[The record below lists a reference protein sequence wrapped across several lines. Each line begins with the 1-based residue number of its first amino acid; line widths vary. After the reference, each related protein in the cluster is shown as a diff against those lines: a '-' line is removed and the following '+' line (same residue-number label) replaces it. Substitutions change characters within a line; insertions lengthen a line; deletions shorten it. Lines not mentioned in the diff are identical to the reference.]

1 MAVQDGRPTGYRFLD
16 IVQPDIEYVTK
27 KSKSS
32 RAYYQYLLSRV
43 MEMFEYKNMPDTIPH
58 DIFDRYLMLNGIA
71 CITKDPDD
79 NLRVFYGN
87 LGGKQDC
94 YYRPTEF
101 IIANPHFKE
110 TFSKNCVVLGDEA
123 EHDGVLMRN
132 DFGWVGL
139 HPMLSRYSCLMAEN
153 TLTLRVADVM
163 LRITALLSAP
173 SDKEYK
179 SAMEYISS
187 LEDGKLKVIAENA
200 FFEGIKMQSPP
211 SNNGSYLTQF
221 IEYQQYLK
229 GSFYNEVGLSAN
241 YNMKREAIGKGESTL
256 DQDALLPLC
265 ENMLKCRRED
275 LEKVNAMYGTD
286 ISVDFSS
293 SWKENMI
300 QSKLLLL
307 QMASASQLTTNSSSS
322 SNGLENEVS
331 VVSSE
336 DKKGAT
342 DEILDGVESEDV
354 DEIEEIGGNGDLD
367 ENGGSGDSSEI
378 EDEEGTGSSSEINDL
393 TIDESLAD
401 LDEVLDEV
409 IGDLVPMGNSQLMNE
424 EGGEDDESG
433 EEEKSE
439 DQTDNSGT

>member
-1 MAVQDGRPTGYRFLD
+1 MATQDGRPVGYRFLD

-27 KSKSS
+27 KPKSA
-32 RAYYQYLLSRV
+32 RAYYQYLLSRI

-79 NLRVFYGN
+79 KLRVFYGN
-87 LGGKQDC
+87 LGGVQDC
-94 YYRPTEF
+94 YYRPTQF

-110 TFSKNCVVLGDEA
+110 TFSKNCIVLGEE

-153 TLTLRVADVM
+153 ILTLRVADVM

-179 SAMEYISS
+179 SAMEYIKS
-187 LEDGKLKVIAENA
+187 LEDGNLKVIAENA
-200 FFEGIKMQSPP
+200 FFDGIKLQSPP

-275 LEKVNAMYGTD
+275 LAKVNSMYDTN
-286 ISVDFSS
+286 ITVDFSS
-293 SWKENMI
+293 SWKENML

-307 QMASASQLTTNSSSS
+307 QMASASQLTTNASEGEGSVDTSGV
-322 SNGLENEVS
+322 NTDLTDTVEEEEN
-331 VVSSE
+331 
-336 DKKGAT
+336 
-342 DEILDGVESEDV
+342 V
-354 DEIEEIGGNGDLD
+354 DEVETTGGDESTVED
-367 ENGGSGDSSEI
+367 DSVENGSEAETEEDSGSG
-378 EDEEGTGSSSEINDL
+378 SEINDV
-393 TIDESLAD
+393 TVDEAFAE
-401 LDEVLDEV
+401 LDKVLDEV
-409 IGDLVPMGNSQLMNE
+409 IGDLTPADPSQLMNE
-424 EGGEDDESG
+424 GGEEDESG
-433 EEEKSE
+433 EFDGDEEPE
-439 DQTDNSGT
+439 DQTDNTGA

>member
-1 MAVQDGRPTGYRFLD
+1 MATQDGRPVGYRFLD

-27 KSKSS
+27 KPKSA
-32 RAYYQYLLSRV
+32 RAYYQYLLSRI

-79 NLRVFYGN
+79 KLRVFYGN
-87 LGGKQDC
+87 LGGVQDC
-94 YYRPTEF
+94 YYRPTQF

-110 TFSKNCVVLGDEA
+110 TFSKNCIVLGEE

-153 TLTLRVADVM
+153 ILTLRVADVM

-179 SAMEYISS
+179 SAMEYIKS
-187 LEDGKLKVIAENA
+187 LEDGNLKVIAENA
-200 FFEGIKMQSPP
+200 FFDGIKLQSPP

-275 LEKVNAMYGTD
+275 LAQVNAMYGTE
-286 ISVDFSS
+286 ITVDFSS
-293 SWKENMI
+293 SWKENML

-307 QMASASQLTTNSSSS
+307 QMASASQLTTNASEGEGNVGTS
-322 SNGLENEVS
+322 EVN
-331 VVSSE
+331 
-336 DKKGAT
+336 T
-342 DEILDGVESEDV
+342 DLTDTVEEEEIS
-354 DEIEEIGGNGDLD
+354 DEIEATGGDESTVED
-367 ENGGSGDSSEI
+367 DSVENGSEI
-378 EDEEGTGSSSEINDL
+378 ETEEDGTSGSEINDV
-393 TIDESLAD
+393 TVDEAFAE
-401 LDEVLDEV
+401 LDKVLDEV
-409 IGDLVPMGNSQLMNE
+409 IGELAPADPSQLMNE
-424 EGGEDDESG
+424 GGEDNESG
-433 EEEKSE
+433 EFNEDEEPE
-439 DQTDNSGT
+439 DQTDNTGN

>member
-1 MAVQDGRPTGYRFLD
+1 MATQDGRPVGYRFLD

-27 KSKSS
+27 KTKSA
-32 RAYYQYLLSRV
+32 RAYYQYLLSRI

-79 NLRVFYGN
+79 KLRVFYGN
-87 LGGKQDC
+87 LGGVQDC
-94 YYRPTEF
+94 YYRPTQF

-110 TFSKNCVVLGDEA
+110 TFSKNCIVLGEE

-153 TLTLRVADVM
+153 ILTLRVADVM

-179 SAMEYISS
+179 SAMEYIKS
-187 LEDGKLKVIAENA
+187 LEDGNLKVIAENA
-200 FFEGIKMQSPP
+200 FFDGIKLQSPP

-275 LEKVNAMYGTD
+275 LAKVNSMYGTE
-286 ISVDFSS
+286 ITVDFSS
-293 SWKENMI
+293 SWKENML

-307 QMASASQLTTNSSSS
+307 QMASASQLTTNASE
-322 SNGLENEVS
+322 GEGS
-331 VVSSE
+331 VDTSGVNTNP
-336 DKKGAT
+336 T
-342 DEILDGVESEDV
+342 DTVEE
-354 DEIEEIGGNGDLD
+354 EEIDDEVEATGGD
-367 ENGGSGDSSEI
+367 ESIVEDDSVENSSEI
-378 EDEEGTGSSSEINDL
+378 ETEDDGSSGSDINDV
-393 TIDESLAD
+393 TVDEAFAE
-401 LDEVLDEV
+401 LDKVLDEV
-409 IGDLVPMGNSQLMNE
+409 IGDLEPADPSQLMNE
-424 EGGEDDESG
+424 GGEDNESG
-433 EEEKSE
+433 EPNEEEEPE
-439 DQTDNSGT
+439 DQRDNTGA

>member
-1 MAVQDGRPTGYRFLD
+1 MATQDGRPVGYRFLD

-27 KSKSS
+27 KTKSA
-32 RAYYQYLLSRV
+32 RAYYQYLLSRI

-79 NLRVFYGN
+79 KLRVFYGN
-87 LGGKQDC
+87 LGGVQDC
-94 YYRPTEF
+94 YYRPTQF

-110 TFSKNCVVLGDEA
+110 TFSKNCIVLGEE

-153 TLTLRVADVM
+153 ILTLRVADVM

-179 SAMEYISS
+179 SAMEYIKS
-187 LEDGKLKVIAENA
+187 LEDGNLKVIAENA
-200 FFEGIKMQSPP
+200 FFDGIKLQSPP

-275 LEKVNAMYGTD
+275 LAKVNAMYGTN
-286 ISVDFSS
+286 ITVDFSS
-293 SWKENMI
+293 SWKENML

-307 QMASASQLTTNSSSS
+307 QMASASQLTTNASEGEGSVDTSGV
-322 SNGLENEVS
+322 NTNPTDTVEEEEN
-331 VVSSE
+331 
-336 DKKGAT
+336 
-342 DEILDGVESEDV
+342 V
-354 DEIEEIGGNGDLD
+354 DEVEEIGGDESTVEDDGV
-367 ENGGSGDSSEI
+367 ENGSETET
-378 EDEEGTGSSSEINDL
+378 EDDGSSGSDINDV
-393 TIDESLAD
+393 TVDEAFAE
-401 LDEVLDEV
+401 LDKVLDEV
-409 IGDLVPMGNSQLMNE
+409 IGDLAPADPSQLMNE
-424 EGGEDDESG
+424 GGEDNESG
-433 EEEKSE
+433 EPNEEEEPE
-439 DQTDNSGT
+439 DQRDNTGA